1 MYYIIIICSLILIL
15 IFIIFLVY
23 YFYNSRN
30 IEPTCNYIVPKSY
43 ILPKNIYM
51 YWHDRTNKSVEENLK
66 CWRNNI
72 PEKWNIHFIN
82 NDNID
87 KYVSKKFIIDH
98 KNLDP
103 TKFSDF
109 LRLELLYN
117 NGGLWVDAFILLSN
131 GYFIDNYRNEMILN
145 NYDVTLYNFEV
156 KNTYNTIYLEN
167 WFIMAPQYSKFIFDV
182 KTEFDKSYNMGFLN
196 YKKNILIP
204 SKVDLTNTIGYGNA
218 TYLLQ
223 HAIINYLYHKGNKYN
238 NNIKSASESMFKIQ
252 NKLNW
257 NHKKISEVL
266 LENNEWTNS
275 IYAIKLVKTTRRF
288 FTDDE
293 LITVIKMLN

>member
-1 MYYIIIICSLILIL
+1 MY
-15 IFIIFLVY
+15 
-23 YFYNSRN
+23 
-30 IEPTCNYIVPKSY
+30 
-43 ILPKNIYM
+43 
-51 YWHDRTNKSVEENLK
+51 
-66 CWRNNI
+66 
-72 PEKWNIHFIN
+72 FIN